1 MRYLCTM
8 YIDIHTH
15 NLTPLPEGFSVVN
28 VYENYGI
35 IGALS
40 TCSVGLHPWYL
51 DDIETRWHQLLKVA
65 SLPNV
70 IAIGECGLDKV
81 SDTDWQL
88 QLNAFGRQIELAQQ
102 LQKPL
107 IIHCVRAY
115 EEVMHL
121 LSEQKVSVPVIFH
134 GFNKS
139 PELAAQLTRQGY
151 YLSFGAG
158 ILKGDR
164 SAATFKTVALDHIF
178 LETDDAPHNIKSVY
192 RIAAEIRQT
201 SEEELILQL
210 QQNFKTVFNR

>member
-1 MRYLCTM
+1 M
-8 YIDIHTH
+8 YINFHTH
-15 NLTPLPEGFSVVN
+15 TPNATGDVLSIVSLYEDFNRIHELTH
-28 VYENYGI
+28 
-35 IGALS
+35 
-40 TCSVGLHPWYL
+40 CSVGLHPWYL
-51 DDIETRWHQLLKVA
+51 NDIEARWRQLQTVV

-70 IAIGECGLDKV
+70 IAIGECGLDKIT
-81 SDTDWQL
+81 DTDWQL
-88 QLNAFGRQIELAQQ
+88 QLKAFTRQIELAQQ
-102 LQKPL
+102 LHKPL

-115 EEVMHL
+115 EEVVYL
-121 LSEQKVSVPVIFH
+121 LQERKVSVPVIFH

-158 ILKGDR
+158 LLKGGQ

-178 LETDDAPHNIKSVY
+178 LETDDTPHNIKSIY
-192 RIAAEIRQT
+192 WMAAEIRQT